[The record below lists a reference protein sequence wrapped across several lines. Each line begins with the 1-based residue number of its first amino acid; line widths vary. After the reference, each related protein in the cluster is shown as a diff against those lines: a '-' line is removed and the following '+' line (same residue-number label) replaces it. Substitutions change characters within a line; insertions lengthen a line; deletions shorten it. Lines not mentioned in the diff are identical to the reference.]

1 MSGNRKTPIYVTVGN
16 FWKEVE
22 EAGHRVGMPPELISC
37 LRVLI
42 GSHIHSQMGPR
53 ASPHLIRLAKE
64 YVLGGVVISDF
75 VREEERVLEVMVFI
89 PKFNPDP
96 EKVGH
101 PFFKLVPTYSNGVL
115 RRLQDILPE
124 D

>member
-1 MSGNRKTPIYVTVGN
+1 
-16 FWKEVE
+16 KEIKFSE
-22 EAGHRVGMPPELISC
+22 Y
-37 LRVLI
+37 
-42 GSHIHSQMGPR
+42 HIDH
-53 ASPHLIRLAKE
+53 
-64 YVLGGVVISDF
+64 F